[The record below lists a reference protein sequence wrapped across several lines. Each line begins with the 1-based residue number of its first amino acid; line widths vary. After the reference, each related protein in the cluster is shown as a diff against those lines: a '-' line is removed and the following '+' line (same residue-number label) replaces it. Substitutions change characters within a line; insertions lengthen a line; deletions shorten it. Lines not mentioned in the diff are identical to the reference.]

1 MRKII
6 LRCLLA
12 APLFTLAACGP
23 ADKAADKPGGE
34 AANAAPQEKAAVDKP
49 IATEQPAA
57 DPAPQMI
64 AATKAPAGRLP
75 QDTRPKAYRVD
86 LVLDPRRDNF
96 TGKVEI
102 DIQMDKPSDRI
113 WIHGKNLTMNAISA
127 VLPDGKE
134 VPAKYKEVLDSGV
147 AQVLFDQALP
157 AGPFTLK
164 MDYSAAFDRNLA
176 GLFKVEEKGDAYVLA
191 KSESI
196 QARKYLP
203 SFDEP
208 GMKAT
213 FDISLTIPKGDAAIS
228 NGPELKRE
236 PVGEDME
243 KVTFATTRPLSTY
256 LLSLSV
262 GPFDVV
268 ERPAIPANK
277 YRAEPIPLRGFA
289 RKGRGADM
297 SYILDVTPRLVQ
309 IFEEQLQRPYPFK
322 KLDIV
327 AAPQWPSG
335 ATELA
340 AAITYREQA
349 ILTGDKPA
357 PGARL
362 RLLDVHSHE
371 MSHMWFGD
379 LVTPPWWDDLWLK
392 EGFAT
397 WGTPLALTTFEP
409 EGGHDLN
416 AAVGAISA
424 MRLDSLASTRAIREP
439 VTDNNNIRNAYDA
452 ITYSKSLGVIHMV
465 DQYFGPD
472 VFRPAVG
479 RYIET
484 FADGVADSPAFYK
497 VIGEETNTPELT
509 ETFRSFVEQKGV
521 PLLDVTVDCD
531 EEGKAAVQV
540 TQSRYKPLG
549 SPIPDSDQKWS
560 IPFCFSSDSG
570 VQQCQ
575 ILTDRVEKIQVS
587 GGECPQ
593 WVMPNAKGSGYY
605 RWTLPEPQWQSLVE
619 RFAVF
624 EPTEQLS
631 IVDSAFAGFEAGHVP
646 AALLLAVVEK
656 SAHADKRQVV
666 QAPLRYL
673 QKYRQNYVG
682 KKQEAAFLNF
692 ARELYQP
699 VLERTAGSSDSEDQ
713 LLHSQLLGFMALV
726 AGDPDTRKQL
736 ADKAVA
742 FTGFNGKRDESALDS
757 DLYGAALTVAVQDIG
772 DDFLQHLIKV
782 RGEIDDPRFDSA
794 SADAIGANRS
804 AAQLDKVH
812 QLALSD
818 DVGSREA
825 FGLIRQSI
833 DEPALR
839 AQNWQWLQQNFPA
852 VLAKIPDQWR
862 RATPSF
868 ASSFCSKDK
877 LAEVQQLFQKYG
889 DQAPGYQRS
898 LSQTEEQIQLCMA
911 LRDKGVA
918 LIGSMPE

>member
-23 ADKAADKPGGE
+23 AEKTAEKP
-34 AANAAPQEKAAVDKP
+34 ASKSQA
-49 IATEQPAA
+49 EQPAA
-57 DPAPQMI
+57 EKPAAKPATESKPVASI
-64 AATKAPAGRLP
+64 AADKAPAGRLP
-75 QDTRPKAYRVD
+75 QDVRPKAYRVD
-86 LVLDPRRDNF
+86 LVLDPRRDDF

-102 DIQMDKPSDRI
+102 DIQKDKPSDRI
-113 WIHGKNLTMNAISA
+113 WIHGKNLNMKSISA
-127 VLPDGKE
+127 VLPDGKV
-134 VPAKYKEVLDSGV
+134 VPAKYREVLDSGV
-147 AQVLFDQALP
+147 AQVLFDEALP

-164 MDYSAAFDRNLA
+164 MEYSAAYDRNLA

-208 GMKAT
+208 GMKAP
-213 FDISLTIPKGDAAIS
+213 FDISLTVPKGDVAIS
-228 NGPELKRE
+228 NGPEVKRE
-236 PVGEDME
+236 PVGNDME
-243 KVTFATTRPLSTY
+243 KITFATTRPLSTY
-256 LLSLSV
+256 LLSLSA

-268 ERPAIPANK
+268 ERPAIPPNK
-277 YRAEPIPLRGFA
+277 YRSEPIPLRGFA
-289 RKGRGADM
+289 RKGRGADL

-309 IFEEQLQRPYPFK
+309 IFEEQLQRPYPYK

-340 AAITYREQA
+340 AAITYREER
-349 ILTGDKPA
+349 ILVGDNPA

-362 RLLDVHSHE
+362 ALLGVHSHE

-397 WGTPLALTTFEP
+397 WGTPLALTTYEP
-409 EGGHDLN
+409 NGGHDLN
-416 AAVGAISA
+416 AAAGAISA

-484 FADGVADSPAFYK
+484 FADGVANSPAFYQ

-521 PLLDVTVDCD
+521 PLLDVTVNCD
-531 EEGKAAVQV
+531 KKDAASIKVR
-540 TQSRYKPLG
+540 QSRYKPLG
-549 SPIPDSDQKWS
+549 SPIKDTDQKWS
-560 IPFCFSSDSG
+560 IPFCFSSDSS

-575 ILTDRVEKIQVS
+575 ILTAREQEIPIS

-593 WVMPNAKGSGYY
+593 WLLPNAQGSGYY
-605 RWTLPEPQWQSLVE
+605 RWTLPEAKWQALTE
-619 RFAVF
+619 RFAMF

-631 IVDSAFAGFEAGHVP
+631 IIDSAFAGFEAGKLP
-646 AALLLAVVEK
+646 SAQLLKVVEQ

-673 QKYRQNYVG
+673 TKYRQNYVAP
-682 KKQEAAFLNF
+682 KDEPAFLAF
-692 ARELYQP
+692 AQSLYQP
-699 VLERTAGSSDSEDQ
+699 VLDKTAGSDDNEDK
-713 LLHSQLLGFMALV
+713 LLHSELLSFMAV
-726 AGDPDTRKQL
+726 TAGDPDARKKL
-736 ADKAVA
+736 ANKAIA
-742 FTGFNGKRDESALDS
+742 FTGFKGKRDEKALDS
-757 DLYGAALTVAVQDIG
+757 DLYEAALTVAVQDAG

-782 RGEIDDPRFDSA
+782 RKEIDDPRFDSA
-794 SADAIGANRS
+794 SAYAIGSTRNP
-804 AAQLDKVH
+804 AQLDTVH
-812 QLALSD
+812 ALALSE
-818 DVGSREA
+818 DVGPREA
-825 FGLIRQSI
+825 FGLIRSAVAEQGVQ
-833 DEPALR
+833 D
-839 AQNWQWLQQNFPA
+839 QNWQWLQQNFPA
-852 VLAKIPDQWR
+852 VLKKIPDQWR
-862 RATPSF
+862 RQTPAF
-868 ASSFCSKDK
+868 ASHFCNKEK
-877 LAEVQQLFQKYG
+877 LGELQQLFKQYG

-898 LSQTEEQIQLCMA
+898 LSQTEEQINLCIA
-911 LRDKGVA
+911 LRDKGEA
-918 LIGSMPE
+918 LIGAMPK